1 NATFTPDSLNLIEF
15 YGCSP
20 AKAQVLKD
28 AVVKLARAA
37 AYLRDALD
45 GHSDK
50 AHAASM
56 LDAGFNGAFS
66 KSFNKNDN
74 IRIVRRTFDLMSR
87 GLALNPCDEEQTA
100 RVQFACVDKTES
112 GDVSTKG
119 SADPRLALV
128 SAFEEWWHARFDYE
142 NTLACASTLGKPF
155 SRDLGHAA
163 NAAHEMAHLA
173 GALGFP
179 EAYHRYNM
187 LRLTPEQAI
196 YNAQHYARAI
206 LSRLQDCD
214 WATLDNIAFLLA
226 GLTAG
231 GGITGYVRTGS
242 VPSIA
247 AGVTVGAL
255 YALGGQRIRTRQPYG
270 SEIAL
275 LASVVLAGSSIP
287 RAIKTAKPLPI
298 GLSGLAAVGLWA
310 FGSEVAR
317 ARG

>member
-1 NATFTPDSLNLIEF
+1 MFNTFPLKFLVICLLLLLFSFCLAESPRDPQTTINNWRAVFCPHKREFWPITAGVHKILVNPGWQRTQHSPPDSLNLIEF

-28 AVVKLARAA
+28 AVVKLAPAA

-45 GHSDK
+45 SHSDK

-74 IRIVRRTFDLMSR
+74 IRIVHRTFDLMSR

-206 LSRLQDCD
+206 LCMS
-214 WATLDNIAFLLA
+214 
-226 GLTAG
+226 
-231 GGITGYVRTGS
+231 S
-242 VPSIA
+242 PSSPVPQS
-247 AGVTVGAL
+247 
-255 YALGGQRIRTRQPYG
+255 
-270 SEIAL
+270 
-275 LASVVLAGSSIP
+275 
-287 RAIKTAKPLPI
+287 KP
-298 GLSGLAAVGLWA
+298 
-310 FGSEVAR
+310 
-317 ARG
+317 